1 MPIILSDQQ
10 YPASLRSRDPLFEFA
25 DSGAWPRGIEAVLE
39 YDGYVFNDRRRA
51 DRIVIEKIGLGRPDL
66 QAQAEKNADRDGE
79 TPMDMTYGGRTIT
92 LRGYVRAGNLDRMRA
107 LYSYL
112 EDAFDDV
119 SEKPLWMRWL
129 DWKDEFVDPYALI
142 DYSFDSGV
150 DTVEVADD
158 GTGLAPTD
166 TTTKQFRV
174 FPQTAYGTCPERLTY
189 ADGEGVLRFRAGASA
204 TGIEAGIVMRRIGAT
219 TVLIARYTRS
229 TGKIHLVKIVSGVVT
244 ALASTSGTLNIAVG
258 EDYYIK
264 ARIKGADTSFS
275 LWGTMPPDI
284 GGTPLLE
291 VTHTLSAP
299 DLAAFPDEISGSTW
313 GVWWVPNSAS
323 DRISLLD
330 VAAIDKGDAIIYC
343 RKAAPIDPGDE
354 EQVDWKYQRPFMV
367 TLRASDSRMVSR
379 KPTTVSI
386 VPSSFGLVFPID
398 GSGLMFPIDG
408 SGLIFGAP
416 LPTPVMNLGRSPA
429 SMVIRLYGEMVDP
442 VVYHPL
448 TGKSIGVIGTIAD
461 GDYFEFDTGRHTV
474 VDSLGAE
481 RYSMLTDETSWPE
494 LLRGSNQL
502 YLGANSVSGA
512 GKIVITYR
520 HSSR

>member
-1 MPIILSDQQ
+1 M
-10 YPASLRSRDPLFEFA
+10 
-25 DSGAWPRGIEAVLE
+25 LE
-39 YDGYVFNDRRRA
+39 YDGYVFNDLRRA

-79 TPMDMTYGGRTIT
+79 TPMDTTYGGRTIT

-107 LYSYL
+107 SVLLPGGRLRRRLREAALVPMAGL
-112 EDAFDDV
+112 EGRVRRHRGAGRLQLRLRHRDA
-119 SEKPLWMRWL
+119 
-129 DWKDEFVDPYALI
+129 
-142 DYSFDSGV
+142 
-150 DTVEVADD
+150 VEVAGD

-174 FPQTAYGTCPERLTY
+174 FPQTAYGTCPDRLAY

-204 TGIEAGIVMRRIGAT
+204 TGIEVGIVMRRITAT
-219 TVLIARYTRS
+219 TILLARYTQS
-229 TGKIHLVKIVSGVVT
+229 DGKVHLVKITPGTPASVVVVT
-244 ALASTSGTLNIAVG
+244 LLASTSGTFNITVG
-258 EDYYIK
+258 EDYYVK
-264 ARIKGADTSFS
+264 ARVKGADVSFS
-275 LWGTMPPDI
+275 LWDAPPPDI

-291 VTHTLSAP
+291 GTHTLSVP
-299 DLAAFPDEISGSTW
+299 DLAEFPAEISGSTW
-313 GVWWVPNSAS
+313 GVHWTPNSTS

-330 VAAIDKGDAIIYC
+330 VASIDKGDAVVYC
-343 RKAAPIDPGDE
+343 RKSAPIDPGDE

-386 VPSSFGLVFPID
+386 VPSSFGLVFPVD
-398 GSGLMFPIDG
+398 GSGLTFPIDG

-416 LPTPVMNLGRSPA
+416 LPMPVVNLGRSPA

-448 TGKSIGVIGTIAD
+448 TGKSIGIIGTIAD
-461 GDYFEFDTGRHTV
+461 GDYFEFDTGRHIV
-474 VDSLGAE
+474 VDSLGSE

-494 LLRGSNQL
+494 LLRGPNQL
-502 YLGANSVSGA
+502 HLGANSVSGV